1 MKNMT
6 SKEYQNLKLA
16 AKNFKTV
23 CVSFNDY
30 NYIVNR
36 FESTDINYLSIKIYG
51 SDIIMDNQLED
62 GYIQVSNK
70 ELFLKLKTIDS
81 GISQPIK
88 LNDFDRVLELKA
100 FW

>member
-1 MKNMT
+1 MNNE
-6 SKEYQNLKLA
+6 EYRNLKLA

-23 CVSFNDY
+23 CVSINDY
-30 NYIVNR
+30 NYVLNR
-36 FESTDINYLSIKIYG
+36 FEVASDVNYLSIKYYG

-88 LNDFDRVLELKA
+88 LIANFFFKCE
-100 FW
+100 